1 MKLFVKSAGAESFT
15 MEANTMVHFKVQKIK
30 WVIFRQY

>member
-15 MEANTMVHFKVQKIK
+15 MEANTMVNLKVQKTKRI
-30 WVIFRQY
+30 IFKQY